1 MEDVARD
8 QHRAFVISAVEKFL
22 GLLREMFLSPRAIN
36 AISRER
42 EQSEHNASNETPS
55 PAEKKLAPGDSADI
69 AEAIVI
75 SGILHCDEG

>member
-1 MEDVARD
+1 MTRD

-42 EQSEHNASNETPS
+42 EQSEHNASSEAPS

-69 AEAIVI
+69 AEAIVTF
-75 SGILHCDEG
+75 GTLHCDKE